1 MSTAIPKR
9 RPDAIEGAAAELDR
23 VTAFDPVSPLDPA
36 MLNPAVFDQ
45 AVLESAALDP
55 VVLGQALDRHGFA
68 VTPPLIAAQ
77 TCAQLAQ
84 LYESGAE
91 TFRSTVTMAR
101 YGFGSGEY
109 KYFARPLPA
118 PVTALREALYQ
129 RLAPVANAWAE
140 RLGEQAPWPAHH
152 ASLVARCAAA
162 GQTRPTPLLLR
173 YGPGDYNCLH
183 QDLYGDIHFPLQ
195 AILLLDRPGVDFDGG
210 ELILVEQRP
219 RRQSRPMVV
228 PLTQGA
234 IAVIPVKERPV
245 QGACGASRVQIRHG
259 VSTVHRGLRRTLGLI
274 FHDAA

>member
-1 MSTAIPKR
+1 MSASVADSI
-9 RPDAIEGAAAELDR
+9 
-23 VTAFDPVSPLDPA
+23 
-36 MLNPAVFDQ
+36 
-45 AVLESAALDP
+45 AALDP
-55 VVLGQALDRHGFA
+55 AALSHSLDREGFA
-68 VTPPLIAAQ
+68 MTPPLVDTH
-77 TCAQLAQ
+77 TCADLAQ
-84 LYESGAE
+84 LYAAGDE

-118 PVTALREALYQ
+118 PVTMLREALYEL
-129 RLAPVANAWAE
+129 LAPIANSWAE
-140 RLGEQAPWPAHH
+140 RLGDAAPWPASHGC
-152 ASLVARCAAA
+152 LVRRCAEA
-162 GQTRPTPLLLR
+162 GQTRPTPLMLR

-195 AILLLDRPGVDFDGG
+195 AILLLDRPGIDFYGG

-245 QGACGASRVQIRHG
+245 RSVRGTSRVQIRHG